1 MAGAHSPKKTAK
13 PVECPGVCFGGQFVK
28 NVFDVDTTRN
38 ALRSFPHEDAQEP
51 LTAFVDERD
60 FIEVDDAC
68 SLLMPSVFLFPI
80 GPQFADP
87 RSSKPTMQ
95 NPSFFRRSIS
105 QVDL

>member
-1 MAGAHSPKKTAK
+1 MRTINGRTHSPKKTAK

-60 FIEVDDAC
+60 FMMRARC
-68 SLLMPSVFLFPI
+68 
-80 GPQFADP
+80 
-87 RSSKPTMQ
+87 
-95 NPSFFRRSIS
+95 
-105 QVDL
+105 